1 MAEQVYIGLGSN
13 LERPDEQISRALASL
28 KELPG
33 SRFIADSGLFKS
45 KAMLPEEG
53 EAQDDYFNA
62 VALFETSLE
71 PLVLLDYLQAI
82 ENNQGRL
89 REYRWAPRTIDLDI
103 LMFGQTEMNEPRL
116 QLPHPGICEREFVLY
131 PLRRLCEKIR
141 QGDVQIPGHG
151 MLSDVIKHCPENELE
166 YVGDVA

>member
-28 KELPG
+28 KELPD
-33 SRFIADSGLFKS
+33 SHFVADSGLFKS

-53 EAQDDYFNA
+53 EPQGDYFNA

-71 PLVLLDYLQAI
+71 PLVLLDCLQAI
-82 ENNQGRL
+82 ENNQGRV

-103 LMFGQTEMNEPRL
+103 LMLGQTEMSEARL

-131 PLRRLCEKIR
+131 PLRRLCEKLQ

-151 MLSDVIKHCPENELE
+151 MLSDVIKHCPENELV
-166 YVGDVA
+166 YVGDIA